1 MEAPFDVLRCP
12 LPLQMHVKKAS
23 DAFIALTLRFL
34 GRLFLFRLPGVDPL
48 LEAQAADAAPH
59 GRLVDRPG
67 VARHRHLD
75 RPQVPNHRP
84 EIMILINISFMK
96 TLNKTYMYVNSC
108 MQSRRVD
115 V

>member
-59 GRLVDRPG
+59 GGLVDRPG
-67 VARHRHLD
+67 VPRRHRHLD

-84 EIMILINISFMK
+84 ESNIFIRI
-96 TLNKTYMYVNSC
+96 Y
-108 MQSRRVD
+108 
-115 V
+115 